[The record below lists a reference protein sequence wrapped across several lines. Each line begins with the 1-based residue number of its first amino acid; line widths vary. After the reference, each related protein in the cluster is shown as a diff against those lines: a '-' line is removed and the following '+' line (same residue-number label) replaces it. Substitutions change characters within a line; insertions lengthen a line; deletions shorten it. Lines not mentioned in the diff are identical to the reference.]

1 MKVARNKIEL
11 IKHNGEETMKVKE
24 LMPKQD
30 SKILVRAVSLYVGQ
44 GDSTL
49 FFIKD
54 GNRYAT
60 MLVDINLDKDNGGIN
75 VPELVQKVLGKGE
88 KLDVFLN
95 THPHKDHLRG
105 IKELDDAVGF
115 KKVMHADY
123 DPGKDA
129 NDYWK
134 AFDKIVE
141 RMKKSDPKSVVEID
155 GSYSENKFFD
165 AKIHILAPAE
175 YVTDETSE
183 ETAKKRRELI
193 HENCVVFKI
202 GRDDSWI
209 LQPGDA
215 DYDAFKKHI
224 YEAHKDD
231 LKSDILL
238 AAHHGSRHFFKKD
251 KEDEEAWT
259 EPLEAIDPDCV
270 VISAPKQSESPHGHP
285 HKDAVKEYAKQC
297 GAGNV
302 FHVGKDHHSFV
313 IDVFT
318 DGQVGAVVDDGGEL
332 EDECGFESKTE
343 AQKAPFVRTTDGEET
358 PRQGRFA

>member
-1 MKVARNKIEL
+1 MTINIVVSNERVM
-11 IKHNGEETMKVKE
+11 MKVKD

-30 SKILVRAVSLYVGQ
+30 SGILIRAVSLYVGQ

-54 GNRYAT
+54 GDRYAT
-60 MLVDINLDKDNGGIN
+60 MLADINLDVEHGGIN
-75 VPELVQKVLGKGE
+75 VPELVQKAIGKGN

-95 THPHKDHLRG
+95 THPHDDHLHG
-105 IKELDDAVGF
+105 IKELDEEVGF
-115 KKVMHADY
+115 KRVMHADY
-123 DPGKDA
+123 DPGKGA

-134 AFDKIVE
+134 EFDKIIE
-141 RMKKSDPKSVVEID
+141 RMKKADSGSVVEID
-155 GSYSENKFFD
+155 GSYSEDKFFD
-165 AKIHILAPAE
+165 AKIHVLAPAE
-175 YVTDETSE
+175 YVTDDTSE

-202 GRDDSWI
+202 GKDDSWI

-231 LKSDILL
+231 LKSNVLL

-259 EPLEAIDPDCV
+259 KPLEAIDPDDV
-270 VISAPKQSESPHGHP
+270 IISAPKSSESPHEHP
-285 HKDAVKEYAKQC
+285 HKDAVEQYEKQC
-297 GAGNV
+297 GADHV
-302 FHVGKDHHSFV
+302 FHTGNKHHSFV
-313 IDVFT
+313 VDIFT
-318 DGQVGAVVDDGGEL
+318 DGRVGGVVDDDGDL
-332 EDECGFESKTE
+332 ESECGFESE
-343 AQKAPFVRTTDGEET
+343 AEARRAPFVRTKDGDTT
-358 PRQGRFA
+358 PRQGHFA